1 MTQTTITDPLLT
13 LHQLFSPSFPIGAF
27 AYSQGLETAIQDGVV
42 SSPNDLSD
50 WISGLI
56 VAGSGWSDAIFLAL
70 SAKGGALDDL
80 SDLALAMCP
89 SAERRLETEKQ
100 GSAFART
107 ANALYDLNVADAP
120 YPVAVGAVVHALGLP
135 MKDAVRLYVFSILS
149 NLSAVGMRLVPLGQ
163 TDGQK
168 IISDLSPVCVDVAE
182 RAISADLDDIGTF
195 APLLDVAS
203 MRHETLYSRTFRS

>member
-100 GSAFART
+100 GSAFAQT

-135 MKDAVRLYVFSILS
+135 MKDAVRLYGFLHPVQSVRCRYAAGAI
-149 NLSAVGMRLVPLGQ
+149 G
-163 TDGQK
+163 TDGWTK
-168 IISDLSPVCVDVAE
+168 NHFRFVA
-182 RAISADLDDIGTF
+182 RLRRYRGTRDF
-195 APLLDVAS
+195 GG
-203 MRHETLYSRTFRS
+203 FG